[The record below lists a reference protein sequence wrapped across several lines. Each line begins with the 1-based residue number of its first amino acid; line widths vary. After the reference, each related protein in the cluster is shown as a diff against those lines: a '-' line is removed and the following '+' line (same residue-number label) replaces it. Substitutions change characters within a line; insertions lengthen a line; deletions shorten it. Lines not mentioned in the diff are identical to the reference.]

1 MANKNI
7 AEATIASTCLQTD
20 FVLITVGTAT
30 RRIKISDL
38 MNVIN
43 TGDEQLLRQVAWGIP
58 IKQNASSCAW
68 GRVGNLGMWEEYKSK
83 CGRFLVTN
91 DGNAAKLN
99 SSRSDIFAD
108 GTTLDETKGHVM
120 FIGPKLYYVVKED
133 AASGVPY
140 LWLSMLPIGGHFMGD
155 CNNGDY
161 ICIGAY
167 KGSMSGSAL
176 VSRSGVAP
184 AGSKT
189 ISQFW
194 TAAQVN
200 GKNWGLT
207 NYDHRRY
214 MMMLNLSQYGN
225 PNCQVNI
232 GYGVGGSDGK
242 DCWSLVSGLLTGATK
257 SLGDK
262 DGQIPITV
270 SGTVNGATVTTVN
283 SSRVNMMGIEDA
295 WNWQWEMTQGGYF
308 GSSDNPSQNG
318 TEFYIYQGNRMP
330 SDAELKTIP
339 SGNYRQLTRL
349 TTSGYVKTMPVG
361 EWFDVIATALGGGST
376 SYWADYFYG
385 NGTGQLLAWGGAA
398 SVGSY
403 AGLGYVNSYSA
414 FSHSSSPYGGRL
426 AYFGPLTFM
435 SGKQL
440 MEVA

>member
-1 MANKNI
+1 MANKNL
-7 AEATIASTCLQTD
+7 AEATLVSTCLTD
-20 FVLITVGTAT
+20 DTVVIGVGSNI

-38 MNVIN
+38 RNVIN
-43 TGDEQLLRQVAWGIP
+43 SGDEMLLNQVAWGVP

-68 GRVGNLGMWEEYKSK
+68 GRIGNLGMWEEYKSK

-91 DGNAAKLN
+91 DGKAAKIH

-120 FIGPKLYYVVKED
+120 YIGPKLYYVVKED

-189 ISQFW
+189 ISAFW
-194 TAAQVN
+194 AAAQVN

-232 GYGVGGSDGK
+232 GYGVGGSVNLDL
-242 DCWSLVSGLLTGATK
+242 WSLVTGLLTGATK

-262 DGQIPITV
+262 DGKIPITV
-270 SGTVNGATVTTVN
+270 SGTVNGNTITGTDC
-283 SSRVNMMGIEDA
+283 SRVNLMGIEDA
-295 WNWQWEMTQGGYF
+295 WGWQWEMIQGGYF
-308 GSSDNPSQNG
+308 GSSDNSSQNG
-318 TEFYIYQGNRMP
+318 TEFFIYDGNRMP

-339 SGNYRQLTRL
+339 SGKYRQLTRL
-349 TTSGYVKTMPVG
+349 TTSGYVKTMAVG
-361 EWFDVIATALGGGST
+361 EYFDMIATALGGGST

-385 NGTGQLLAWGGAA
+385 NGTGQLLAWGGSA
-398 SVGSY
+398 SNGSG
-403 AGLGYVNSYSA
+403 AGLGYVYSSNA
-414 FSHSSSPYGGRL
+414 FSTSSSYYGGRL